1 MILEME
7 DVALLRLLNMP
18 DEAAAAAAFAEL
30 ALVAVCEEARRLLPR
45 NIVCNHSTHL
55 DGLLPAL
62 ASRRHGLVLA
72 KLVPAQLK
80 PFRGAPSASMRLDV
94 CERRVKLS
102 GFELRAH
109 KGAAEQLVFA
119 VVDGFRRDD
128 EERTAGQLERLQRAI
143 DEEGAVDEAVKEL
156 IRARAVRGGARA
168 AGDPSG
174 LGPRPQELNAGRAQE
189 IQALSK
195 AAHKAKFDAQILR
208 DRQAREERELS
219 AAQRKLVANKDFM
232 KSHVVRGGSA
242 DSVNRARVS
251 GYIHSAAKDAKERGR
266 T

>member
-1 MILEME
+1 M
-7 DVALLRLLNMP
+7 RRSRSSFGRGRS
-18 DEAAAAAAFAEL
+18 AAAREQ
-30 ALVAVCEEARRLLPR
+30 P
-45 NIVCNHSTHL
+45 
-55 DGLLPAL
+55 G
-62 ASRRHGLVLA
+62 
-72 KLVPAQLK
+72 
-80 PFRGAPSASMRLDV
+80 PFRA
-94 CERRVKLS
+94 
-102 GFELRAH
+102 
-109 KGAAEQLVFA
+109 Q
-119 VVDGFRRDD
+119 
-128 EERTAGQLERLQRAI
+128 
-143 DEEGAVDEAVKEL
+143 
-156 IRARAVRGGARA
+156 
-168 AGDPSG
+168 
-174 LGPRPQELNAGRAQE
+174 GPRPQELNAGRAQE